1 MTILDDLANKYACDK
16 GTKIPNDGK
25 HHGPR
30 LHFTT
35 VYHKYFDNLRKNNL
49 NILEIGI
56 GSGPSLKLWHDYF
69 EKAQIHAIDI
79 NNCKLYENERTHTYI
94 ADQSNKNELINIANK
109 IGKFDIIIDDG
120 GHMMRQQQISLATLF
135 KYINSGGLYFI
146 EDLHTSF
153 WEPGRILY
161 DNTIDINEKRSNTTF
176 KMLKDFIDTGVLSSE
191 FMNAEEIDYLNNN
204 IDYVKLFD
212 LPDTDY
218 GPNKLGLLVAK

>member
-16 GTKIPNDGK
+16 GTEIPNDGH

-35 VYHKYFDNLRKNNL
+35 VYHQYFNSLRSDNL

-56 GSGPSLKLWHDYF
+56 GSGPSLKLWYDYF
-69 EKAQIHAIDI
+69 SNAKIHAIDI
-79 NNCKLYENERTHTYI
+79 ADCRQYENERVKTYI
-94 ADQSNKNELINIANK
+94 ADQSNRGQLINIANK

-120 GHMMRQQQISLATLF
+120 GHMMGQQQISLAVLF
-135 KYINSGGLYFI
+135 PYLNSNGLYFI

-153 WEPGRILY
+153 WEFGRVLY
-161 DNTIDINEKRSNTTF
+161 GNTIDINSSRSNTTF
-176 KMLKDFIDTGVLSSE
+176 KMLKDFIDTGSLFSE
-191 FMNAEEIDYLNNN
+191 FMSAEEINYLNNN
-204 IDYVKLFD
+204 IGHAKLFD
-212 LPDTDY
+212 LPDTEY